1 MSTLVIVESPAKAKT
16 IRKYLGDGY
25 DVTASM
31 GHIRDLP
38 QNLLGIDVEHNYKP
52 MYINI
57 AGKEKTIK
65 ELKSKA
71 AQSDAVLLATDPDR
85 EGEAISWHLAN
96 LLGLDTSQQNRVT
109 FGEITKKGISEGM
122 AHPRTIDMALF
133 DAQQARR
140 VLDRL
145 VGYKLSPF
153 LWKKVRRGLSA
164 GRVQSVA
171 VRLIVDREREI
182 EAFIPE
188 EYWNLDATLLAEGKQ
203 FVARLHTDAAGK
215 RLQVTNAEQ
224 AEAITAS
231 LQGKP
236 YSVKTVKKGKRK
248 RSPAPPF
255 ITSTLQQEASRRFG
269 FTGTRTMRAAQA
281 LYEGMEI
288 KGHGTLGLITYMRT
302 DSLRLA
308 DEAVDGA
315 REYITGAFGAQ
326 YVYGKKRVYKRKG
339 ATNAQDAHE
348 AIRPT
353 LPSLTPDEVPW
364 FVGRSLAYLG
374 HSDPQGMSLR
384 LAPLL
389 KDARSESRH
398 CYVLTD
404 PERSP
409 SAGVHVRAP
418 EPFDDVQTLLLASPW
433 HHDDRAALTRLI
445 AELLDEHPHEA
456 AVLELHSL
464 DARRRGELEADLA
477 GLGFVLDEVQQLR
490 FELSEV
496 PPIGVP
502 LVLSAWTA
510 AADRDFRAF
519 HGAAEGRLLSD
530 ARWAYLKRRHGPFH
544 PDLWFLAHETL
555 DQEPVGYAFC
565 GRSARRVD
573 GRYTLDAVG
582 VARALRSDSAMLRRL
597 VISTLHELASS
608 SPLGTVETEVSL
620 RDGRLGDILRYVGFA
635 PVMRSP
641 VLAKRPA

>member
-1 MSTLVIVESPAKAKT
+1 M
-16 IRKYLGDGY
+16 IR
-25 DVTASM
+25 
-31 GHIRDLP
+31 
-38 QNLLGIDVEHNYKP
+38 
-52 MYINI
+52 
-57 AGKEKTIK
+57 
-65 ELKSKA
+65 
-71 AQSDAVLLATDPDR
+71 
-85 EGEAISWHLAN
+85 
-96 LLGLDTSQQNRVT
+96 
-109 FGEITKKGISEGM
+109 
-122 AHPRTIDMALF
+122 
-133 DAQQARR
+133 
-140 VLDRL
+140 
-145 VGYKLSPF
+145 
-153 LWKKVRRGLSA
+153 
-164 GRVQSVA
+164 
-171 VRLIVDREREI
+171 
-182 EAFIPE
+182 
-188 EYWNLDATLLAEGKQ
+188 
-203 FVARLHTDAAGK
+203 
-215 RLQVTNAEQ
+215 
-224 AEAITAS
+224 
-231 LQGKP
+231 
-236 YSVKTVKKGKRK
+236 
-248 RSPAPPF
+248 
-255 ITSTLQQEASRRFG
+255 
-269 FTGTRTMRAAQA
+269 
-281 LYEGMEI
+281 
-288 KGHGTLGLITYMRT
+288 
-302 DSLRLA
+302 
-308 DEAVDGA
+308 
-315 REYITGAFGAQ
+315 
-326 YVYGKKRVYKRKG
+326 
-339 ATNAQDAHE
+339 
-348 AIRPT
+348 
-353 LPSLTPDEVPW
+353 SLTPDEVPW

-565 GRSARRVD
+565 GSTERRID
-573 GRYTLDAVG
+573 GTFSLDAVG
-582 VARALRSDSAMLRRL
+582 VRSDLREDSEMLRRL
-597 VISTLHELASS
+597 VISTLLELSGM
-608 SPLGTVETEVSL
+608 SPLGLVETELSGSDPKL
-620 RDGRLGDILRYVGFA
+620 IDILGSVGFERHGRT
-635 PVMRSP
+635 PLLIKPPR
-641 VLAKRPA
+641 